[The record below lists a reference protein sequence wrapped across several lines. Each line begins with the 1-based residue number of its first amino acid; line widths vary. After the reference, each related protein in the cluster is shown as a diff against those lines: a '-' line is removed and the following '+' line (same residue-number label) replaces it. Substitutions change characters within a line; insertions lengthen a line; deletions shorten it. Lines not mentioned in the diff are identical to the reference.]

1 MLGKCHLFR
10 AIVASGMF
18 LRINDIK
25 LSWGSLR
32 EVDNARLTFG
42 SAVDLPKY
50 MARLSNG

>member
-1 MLGKCHLFR
+1 MFDKCHLCR
-10 AIVASGMF
+10 AIVASSMF

-42 SAVDLPKY
+42 NGVDLPKY